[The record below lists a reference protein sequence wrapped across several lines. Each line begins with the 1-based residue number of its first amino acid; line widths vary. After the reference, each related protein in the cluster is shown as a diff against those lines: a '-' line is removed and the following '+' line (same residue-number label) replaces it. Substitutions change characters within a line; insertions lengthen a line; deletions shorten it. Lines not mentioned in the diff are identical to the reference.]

1 MIARARLGSY
11 RARLTPFFDTRA
23 RAAFA
28 PLAAPVPMRAG
39 GRRQILRLS
48 YALRLFESFRGNSN
62 KKVF

>member
-28 PLAAPVPMRAG
+28 SLAAPVPCAPAAAY
-39 GRRQILRLS
+39 RQILA
-48 YALRLFESFRGNSN
+48 YALFAEIQIKRFLGGSRA
-62 KKVF
+62 